1 MGTRADKAVNNHKS
15 FHTCSGSVL
24 EAFADVIGISEAE
37 AKSISI
43 PFAGGRMGK
52 CGAVLSAEYVLEQ
65 KYGAEATKK
74 IEEFEEKFKAAD
86 KGSVMCSDLRGK
98 VPGSCRACVTDAAR
112 ILEEMVNES

>member
-98 VPGSCRACVTDAAR
+98 VLGSCRACVTDAAR

>member
-37 AKSISI
+37 AKSISM

-65 KYGAEATKK
+65 KYGEDAAKK

>member
-1 MGTRADKAVNNHKS
+1 MGIKADKAVNNHKS

-112 ILEEMVNES
+112 ILEKMVNES

>member
-1 MGTRADKAVNNHKS
+1 MGSRTDKAVNNHKS

-112 ILEEMVNES
+112 ILEEMVKE

>member
-37 AKSISI
+37 AKTISM

-65 KYGAEATKK
+65 KYGAESAKK
-74 IEEFEEKFKAAD
+74 IEEFEERFKAAD

-98 VPGSCRACVTDAAR
+98 APGSCRACVTDAAK
-112 ILEEMVNES
+112 ILEDIIEG

>member
-1 MGTRADKAVNNHKS
+1 MGSRADNAVSNHKS

-37 AKSISI
+37 AKTISM
-43 PFAGGRMGK
+43 PFSGGRMGK

-65 KYGAEATKK
+65 KFGEDAANK

-98 VPGSCRACVTDAAR
+98 VPGSCRACVTDAAK
-112 ILEEMVNES
+112 ILEEMIG

>member
-1 MGTRADKAVNNHKS
+1 MGTRADKAVSNHKS

-24 EAFADVIGISEAE
+24 EAFSDVIGISEAE
-37 AKSISI
+37 AKSISK

-52 CGAVLSAEYVLEQ
+52 CGAVLSAEYVLKEM
-65 KYGAEATKK
+65 YGDNATEK

-98 VPGSCRACVTDAAR
+98 VPGSCRACVTDAAK
-112 ILEEMVNES
+112 ILEEMI

>member
-1 MGTRADKAVNNHKS
+1 
-15 FHTCSGSVL
+15 
-24 EAFADVIGISEAE
+24 VIGISEAE
-37 AKSISI
+37 AKSISM

-65 KYGAEATKK
+65 KYGEDAAKK

-98 VPGSCRACVTDAAR
+98 VPGSCRACVTDAAK
-112 ILEEMVNES
+112 ILEEMMEGE

>member
-1 MGTRADKAVNNHKS
+1 MEIRTEKAVTNHKS
-15 FHTCSGSVL
+15 FYTCSASVL
-24 EAFADVIGISEAE
+24 AAFADKIGISESE
-37 AKSISI
+37 AKAIAS

-65 KYGAEATKK
+65 LYKENASEK

-98 VPGSCRACVTDAAR
+98 VEGSCRACVRDAAK
-112 ILEEMVNES
+112 ILEEMV

>member
-1 MGTRADKAVNNHKS
+1 MGTRAEKAVDNHKS

-37 AKSISI
+37 AQKISM

-65 KYGAEATKK
+65 KFGDSAAEKVV
-74 IEEFEEKFKAAD
+74 EYEEKFKALD
-86 KGSVMCSDLRGK
+86 KGSVMCSDLRGN
-98 VPGSCRACVTDAAR
+98 CRACVTDAAKV
-112 ILEEMVNES
+112 LEEMLGE

>member
-1 MGTRADKAVNNHKS
+1 MGIKADKAVNNHKS

-112 ILEEMVNES
+112 ILEEMVEE

>member
-1 MGTRADKAVNNHKS
+1 MGSRADKAVSNHKS

-24 EAFADVIGISEAE
+24 EAFADVIGISDAE
-37 AKSISI
+37 AKNISM

-65 KYGAEATKK
+65 MFGEDAANK
-74 IEEFEEKFKAAD
+74 IEEFEEKFKEAD

-98 VPGSCRACVTDAAR
+98 VPGSCRACVTDAAK
-112 ILEEMVNES
+112 IIEEMIG

>member
-1 MGTRADKAVNNHKS
+1 MGSRSDKAVSNHKS

-37 AKSISI
+37 AKSISM

-52 CGAVLSAEYVLEQ
+52 CGAVLAAEYVLEQ
-65 KYGAEATKK
+65 KYGEDAAKK
-74 IEEFEEKFKAAD
+74 IEEFEEKFIASD

-98 VPGSCRACVTDAAR
+98 VPGSCRACVTDAAKV
-112 ILEEMVNES
+112 LEEMVG